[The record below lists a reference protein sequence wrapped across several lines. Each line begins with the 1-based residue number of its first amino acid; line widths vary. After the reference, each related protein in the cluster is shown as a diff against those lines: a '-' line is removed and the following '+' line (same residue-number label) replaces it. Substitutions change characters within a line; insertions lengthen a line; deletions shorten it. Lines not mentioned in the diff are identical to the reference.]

1 MLEDV
6 VVAWD
11 GSARAR
17 FGLEWALHR
26 RASTRVH
33 LLRVV
38 GGDGSDPALAAGPRL
53 ALDAAVA
60 RLRDRRPDLRIT
72 GEVVHGAVE
81 QGLLAR
87 AVPGSLLVMG
97 VDGRS
102 GRVFP
107 HRSAMLGRIARHATG
122 PVAIVPVQEPAPRGP
137 VVAGVDGTAAGV
149 AAAQVAAAEADAADV
164 SLVAVLVLGDGTAQ
178 PGWPDG
184 PLDACARDLEEHF
197 PGLLVRQRTV
207 RGDVRRELLQAAE
220 SASLLVIGHHAQP
233 GAGGRLVEDALAGAT
248 PPLLFVGEA
257 DALWASSAGARPS
270 HVGVA

>member
-11 GSARAR
+11 GSARAW

-26 RASTRVH
+26 RATARVH
-33 LLRVV
+33 LLRVL
-38 GGDGSDPALAAGPRL
+38 GDDGSDPAIAVGPRL
-53 ALDAAVA
+53 VLDDAVA
-60 RLRDRRPDLRIT
+60 RLRDRRPDVRIT
-72 GEVVHGAVE
+72 GEVVHGDVE
-81 QGLLAR
+81 QELLAR
-87 AVPGSLLVMG
+87 AVAGSLLVIG

-122 PVAIVPVQEPAPRGP
+122 PVAIVPVREPTPRGP
-137 VVAGVDGTAAGV
+137 VVAGVDGTAAGI
-149 AAAQVAAAEADAADV
+149 AAAQLAAAEADASDV
-164 SLVAVLVLGDGTAQ
+164 SLVAVLVLGDGATQ

-184 PLDACARDLEEHF
+184 PLDACAHDLEEHF
-197 PGLLVRQRTV
+197 PRLLVRQRTV

-233 GAGGRLVEDALAGAT
+233 GAGGRLVEDALAGST

-257 DALWASSAGARPS
+257 DALWPSSAGARPS
-270 HVGVA
+270 HAAQA